1 MKSQPYLV
9 SEDILLRKL
18 NRRDEVAFQWL
29 YDQYAHVLYGF
40 ILTSVGQPRLASRI
54 VEDVFVHAWA
64 DFDQYNP
71 RKTTLL
77 TWLLSRARAEVATAL
92 AQTTLLPSQSSID
105 YEIVE
110 NPIDP
115 ENRILLDAVYFRG
128 QTVSQLALVSQQPE
142 PTVQRRLRDILQE
155 LKSLF
160 SQ

>member
-1 MKSQPYLV
+1 MKAQPYLV
-9 SEDILLRKL
+9 SEELLLRKL

-40 ILTSVGQPRLASRI
+40 ILTSVGQPQLASQV

-71 RKTTLL
+71 RKTRLL

-92 AQTTLLPSQSSID
+92 AKTATPLSQSSID
-105 YEIVE
+105 YELVD
-110 NPIDP
+110 NPITQ
-115 ENRILLDAVYFRG
+115 EQRTLLDAVYFRS
-128 QTVSQLALVSQQPE
+128 QSVSQLALASRQPE
-142 PTVQRRLRDILQE
+142 STVQRRLRDVLQE